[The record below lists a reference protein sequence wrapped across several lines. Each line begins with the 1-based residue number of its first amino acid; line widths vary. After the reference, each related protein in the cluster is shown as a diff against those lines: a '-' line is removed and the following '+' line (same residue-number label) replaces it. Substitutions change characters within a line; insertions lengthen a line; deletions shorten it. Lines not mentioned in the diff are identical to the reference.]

1 MEVVGRV
8 AVDDGVSSVWFRGLK
23 YALCAEDGEL
33 TVTTGS
39 TTAERRLLRQHVR
52 DLPLSCSAI
61 NIYLAS
67 PDQAGLVRITHLHRP
82 TGYQGQL

>member
-8 AVDDGVSSVWFRGLK
+8 AVDDGVPSVWFRGLE

-33 TVTTGS
+33 TVTTSG

-52 DLPLSCSAI
+52 DLPLSCSL
-61 NIYLAS
+61 N
-67 PDQAGLVRITHLHRP
+67 
-82 TGYQGQL
+82 